1 MLMKGNSMD
10 KLMEQFP
17 AIDREFDKLTMLVTQ
32 TKNKTT
38 DQNQIEYL
46 NWLESKLESILIEE
60 SRFDD

>member
-1 MLMKGNSMD
+1 MD